1 MQDKTHHHDEVFG
14 KVISRYTR
22 TQAIADGVLVDV
34 SEQAREAGFRVP
46 VAITSATWADCVA
59 WTDAD
64 SERQVAQDESGRLWD
79 MLRMGALAAKRARG
93 TQLTAFEL
101 HRVPRGGRGT
111 RPRPVV
117 LNLHI
122 GPGDCAEPVITILMI
137 DED

>member
-1 MQDKTHHHDEVFG
+1 MHDNAHNPDDIFG
-14 KVISRYTR
+14 KTISSYTR
-22 TQAIADGVLVDV
+22 AQAIADGVLVDL
-34 SEQAREAGFRVP
+34 SALAREAGFRTP
-46 VAITSATWADCVA
+46 VAVTSAVWADCVA

-64 SERQVAQDESGRLWD
+64 SQRQAAQDESGRLWD
-79 MLRMGALAAKRARG
+79 LLWMGALAAKRVRG
-93 TQLTAFEL
+93 AQRIAFEL

-122 GPGDCAEPVITILMI
+122 GPGDDAEPVITILMT